1 MVPGSL
7 TDSERFR
14 EFLKYLNPNFAV
26 PSRRKL
32 SRDLNDMGSKTKSEL
47 THLLSQQ
54 NYVATTGKLYFSK
67 VKKVSKVSK
76 S

>member
-14 EFLKYLNPNFAV
+14 DFLKYLNPDFAM

-32 SRDLNDMGSKTKSEL
+32 SRDLKVLGSKAKSEL
-47 THLLSQQ
+47 THLLRQQ
-54 NYVATTGKLYFSK
+54 NYVATTSKIYFFYLSLMSK
-67 VKKVSKVSK
+67 VT
-76 S
+76 